1 MNIHYHKR
9 FVKQM
14 EKLRKHEKVSVTD
27 AIDLFRTHPFDP
39 SLKNH
44 ALKGPMKGARA
55 ISAGFDLRIIFEQ
68 QGDYA
73 LVLMLAVGTHE
84 DMYG

>member
-1 MNIHYHKR
+1 MKIYYQKR

-14 EKLRKHEKVSVTD
+14 EKLQRYEKVAVTD
-27 AIDLFRTHPFDP
+27 AIDLFRHHPFDP

-44 ALKGPMKGARA
+44 PLKGPMRGASA

-68 QGDYA
+68 HDRYT
-73 LVLMLAVGTHE
+73 LVIMLAVGSHE
-84 DMYG
+84 EVY